1 MDELMEI
8 QYKQIG
14 DEDSIPSVDARE
26 LWERLEVKTPFHK
39 WITRR
44 IEEAQLSEEQDFA
57 SLDNFVH
64 REIGATVKKE
74 YTLSMDA
81 AKHIAML
88 ERSEKGKQVRQYFI
102 TFEKKAKQE
111 LQKGIPVPNL
121 LPTPEETAAGILS
134 GWMRAS
140 REMRVP
146 EHYALTE
153 ATKAA
158 RLRTGVDYSPLLLAA
173 PAQDNINKE
182 EEMFLEVTEI
192 GKRLEM
198 SGQAVNE
205 FLESQGLQWKEGK
218 VWEATD
224 EGKRHSQAHHWV
236 AGNKS
241 GYNLKW
247 KFTFVKNIWI
257 KAGRPRKKKKSKK
270 NKAKTQAGQK
280 AFFQ

>member
-173 PAQDNINKE
+173 PAQDNIKE

-205 FLESQGLQWKEGK
+205 FLESQGLQW
-218 VWEATD
+218 
-224 EGKRHSQAHHWV
+224 
-236 AGNKS
+236 GNKS